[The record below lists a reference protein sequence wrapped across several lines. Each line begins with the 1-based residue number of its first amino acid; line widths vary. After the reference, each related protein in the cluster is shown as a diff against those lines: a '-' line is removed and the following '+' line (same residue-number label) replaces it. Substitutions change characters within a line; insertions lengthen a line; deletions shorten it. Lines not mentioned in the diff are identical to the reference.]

1 MAVKAKSKA
10 ITAPK
15 RKTKRVAPKIRR
27 GAKLAE
33 PNWEGAV
40 EWSGEEFHSFR
51 RRAIDF
57 YYQEFKPADL
67 IPYLW
72 EWMKNNEY
80 TARDIKAAKAAPNHS
95 VPSVACSI
103 ARCLTNGMP
112 NVHPAWNTYWE
123 SLAGTSG
130 TPGDASDY
138 VREAIAKLISIGEPQ
153 ISAKEAEEKR
163 QAKMSK
169 QVYKPTIQDR
179 LDEKVDEILG
189 ELEGRYDAVILN
201 DKKAAPDAYNLFKVE
216 KLPQARIGQVVEFA
230 TLRKQEL
237 TQELAA
243 VKAGDEQAKEGYAH
257 MKPADWKRH
266 IAWWDVLL
274 QECDAFAQLKKTTRK
289 ARVRKSPSKD
299 KLVAKLKFK
308 KEDTDLKLVSVNPT
322 DIVGAS
328 ELWVYNT
335 KTRKLGKYVALN
347 VDPKGLDRSGTG
359 LTIKGTTIVGF
370 KEDESVQKTLR
381 KPAEQLSTFNKSGK
395 IQLRK
400 FMEGIRT
407 TETKLNGRI
416 NADTMLLK
424 VQ

>member
-1 MAVKAKSKA
+1 MAIKAPTKKKVKRAS
-10 ITAPK
+10 
-15 RKTKRVAPKIRR
+15 PKIRR

-33 PNWEGAV
+33 PQWEGAS
-40 EWSGEEFHSFR
+40 EWTGEEFHRKR
-51 RRAIDF
+51 RIAMDF
-57 YYQEFKPADL
+57 YYHDFKASDMYPHLFD
-67 IPYLW
+67 
-72 EWMKNNEY
+72 WMKHNKY
-80 TARDIKAAKAAPNHS
+80 TTAQIKAAKSAPNHS
-95 VPSVACSI
+95 IPVVACSV

-112 NVHPAWNTYWE
+112 DVHPAWNTYWE
-123 SLAGTSG
+123 ELPGTTG
-130 TPGDASDY
+130 TPKPASDF
-138 VREAIAKLISIGEPQ
+138 VKEAVEKLIAIGEPL
-153 ISAKEAEEKR
+153 IAAKEAEEKR
-163 QAKMSK
+163 LAKLSR

-179 LDEKVDEILG
+179 LDDKVSEILG
-189 ELEGRYDAVILN
+189 EIEGRYDSVILN
-201 DKKAAPDAYNLFKVE
+201 DKNASPNTYALFKDE
-216 KLPQARIGQVVEFA
+216 KLPQARIGQVIEFA
-230 TLRKQEL
+230 TLRKQDL

-266 IAWWDVLL
+266 IAYWDAVLTD
-274 QECDAFAQLKKTTRK
+274 CDAFAQLKKTTRK
-289 ARVRKSPSKD
+289 ARVKKSPSKE
-299 KLVAKLKFK
+299 KLIAKLKFK
-308 KEDTDLKLVSVNPT
+308 KEDTDIKVVSINPA
-322 DIVGAS
+322 DIIGAN

-347 VDPKGLDRSGTG
+347 IDPTGMGRGESGLQV
-359 LTIKGTTIVGF
+359 KGTTITGF